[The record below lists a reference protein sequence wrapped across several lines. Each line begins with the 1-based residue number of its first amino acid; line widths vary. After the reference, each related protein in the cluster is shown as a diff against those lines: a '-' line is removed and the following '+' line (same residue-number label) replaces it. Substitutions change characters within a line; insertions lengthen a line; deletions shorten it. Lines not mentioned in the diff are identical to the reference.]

1 MDFHAHRVASACDA
15 EPIDTTLG
23 HGQTSGVELFDT
35 SHPGRTLTFAAQGD
49 RGRPYWLSGVSRHR
63 DRYAGT

>member
-35 SHPGRTLTFAAQGD
+35 SHPGRT
-49 RGRPYWLSGVSRHR
+49 
-63 DRYAGT
+63 